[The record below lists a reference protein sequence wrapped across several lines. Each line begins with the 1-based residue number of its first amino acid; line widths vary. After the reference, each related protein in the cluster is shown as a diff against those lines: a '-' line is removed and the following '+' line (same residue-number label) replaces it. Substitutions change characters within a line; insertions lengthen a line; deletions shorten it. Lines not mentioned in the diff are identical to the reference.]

1 MSEPAVTVAR
11 YLATT
16 TAEGP
21 GTRTAVWVQ
30 GCTIRCA
37 GCFNP
42 DLFPTEGGTR
52 WSSAELAA
60 RVLTEPATGLTLL
73 GGEPFD
79 QADGLAE
86 VARRVRAGGRSV
98 LTFSGYTHAALRR
111 AAAAGRPGVAD
122 LLAATDLLI
131 AGPFLRDRVDHDRP
145 WAGSTNQEFVLLS
158 DRFPDLVDWRRG
170 AVDRIQIDVDR
181 SGTVAVNGWLDTDRL
196 DALLADLQRINSGL
210 I

>member
-11 YLATT
+11 YLGTT

-21 GTRTAVWVQ
+21 GVRTAVWVQ

-42 DLFPTEGGTR
+42 HLFAVEGGVP
-52 WSSAELAA
+52 WSPAELAA
-60 RVLTEPATGLTLL
+60 RVLSEPSGGLTLL

-79 QADGLAE
+79 QAEGLAA
-86 VARRVRAGGRSV
+86 VASQVRAGGRSV
-98 LTFSGYTHAALRR
+98 LTFSGYTHASLRR
-111 AAAAGRPGVAD
+111 AAAAGRPGVAG

-131 AGPFLRDRVDHDRP
+131 AGPFQRDRIDHERP
-145 WAGSTNQEFVLLS
+145 WAGSTNQEFVVLG
-158 DRFPDLVDWRRG
+158 DRFPDLVHWREG
-170 AVDRIQIDVDR
+170 AVDRLQVDVDR

-196 DALLADLQRINSGL
+196 DALLAALD
-210 I
+210 